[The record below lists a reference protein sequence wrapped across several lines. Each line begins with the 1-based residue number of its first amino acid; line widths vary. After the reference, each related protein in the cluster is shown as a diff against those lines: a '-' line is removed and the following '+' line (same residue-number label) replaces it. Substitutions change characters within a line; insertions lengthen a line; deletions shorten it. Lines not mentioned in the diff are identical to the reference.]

1 MQFKTGYG
9 YLAPACKIYRGIEE
23 LKKMLTELVTR
34 IIETFFNI
42 KEDESKYYPNH
53 VKSVGKILEQL
64 PKGDI
69 PEDLVI
75 DIQFILVQLIKEFP
89 NLPVQY
95 QGQAKEAFL
104 ETSRH
109 LDFNDVIY
117 RGLIQTCSHAV
128 VAESEPLEK
137 SVTCTKSYLIFWK
150 AIAKESSI
158 FDAVLKCLIIMI
170 EKLNFVTDTFEVVLN
185 EHRQIIESQP
195 TQESSLTQVLKEES
209 YKSETAVMVST
220 VKKPKMAKDH
230 TILANLV
237 IVICELDGSMT
248 QSWQRQLLKCLMI
261 KSTEYPEVSGF
272 YKLITKIFAG
282 NTGNTVENSIFCNE
296 IILTSTVNYLID
308 VAKKC
313 QLFEHELLKSVLIM
327 FLKTPKELLNSVLQ
341 FLASPISKVFSY
353 SHSLN
358 LTEAGIKNFVIF
370 KNVILY
376 YKVQG
381 AIT

>member
-1 MQFKTGYG
+1 MFAYIIRFTTSLTKITIQFKTGYG
-9 YLAPACKIYRGIEE
+9 YLAPACRIYRGIEE

-53 VKSVGKILEQL
+53 VKSVGNILEQL

-137 SVTCTKSYLIFWK
+137 SVICTKSYLTFWK
-150 AIAKESSI
+150 AIAKEPSI

-185 EHRQIIESQP
+185 EHRQIIESQL
-195 TQESSLTQVLKEES
+195 TQESSLTQVLNEEA

-220 VKKPKMAKDH
+220 VKRPKMAKDH

-237 IVICELDGSMT
+237 VVICELDGCMT
-248 QSWQRQLLKCLMI
+248 QSWQRQLLKCLMT

-282 NTGNTVENSIFCNE
+282 NTVENSIFSNE
-296 IILTSTVNYLID
+296 IILTTTVNYLID

-327 FLKTPKELLNSVLQ
+327 FLNTPKELLNSVLQ
-341 FLASPISKVFSY
+341 FLASPISKVFSC

-358 LTEAGIKNFVIF
+358 LTEAGIKNLVIF
-370 KNVILY
+370 
-376 YKVQG
+376 
-381 AIT
+381 